1 LLITLKLSDYKANT
15 LMVRVLEK
23 SSKPR
28 GFGFMRIGDFMM
40 TQIIEMGYLELRN
53 QNERF
58 FLKQN

>member
-1 LLITLKLSDYKANT
+1 
-15 LMVRVLEK
+15 MVRVLEK